1 MSLDLSIFR
10 DAAQYLR
17 MSEEKK
23 MEIMASQISQA
34 KTIGGPKPVWC
45 PTPGDA
51 DTGYTP
57 GLWDGKVE
65 GIFMFYYTGG
75 YKHHFLKAKF
85 LEVVF

>member
-23 MEIMASQISQA
+23 MEIMASQIAQA

-57 GLWDGKVE
+57 GLWDGKVD
-65 GIFMFYYTGG
+65 GKLFRLKLSSTG
-75 YKHHFLKAKF
+75 YHHKNY
-85 LEVVF
+85 

>member
-23 MEIMASQISQA
+23 MEIMAKQLAQA

-45 PTPGDA
+45 PCPEDPDA
-51 DTGYTP
+51 GYTR

-65 GIFMFYYTGG
+65 GNYP
-75 YKHHFLKAKF
+75 L
-85 LEVVF
+85 